1 MKRHQPVIQGFLLE
15 KCEPMGF
22 SIQAPISRNVIMGSW
37 WRFSFVSLYT
47 WCTQDFAQTIVKMV
61 KFFHNG
67 AWGSPIDADT
77 RWKCA
82 VRWPQCCSYIWKRHF
97 KNMPH
102 TINSV
107 SKHIWYFY
115 NPAAN
120 FLLSHFFIVLVFYEK
135 TLRLKYNLQQRA
147 AQKLWSASWRLQ
159 SGDQNR
165 KPEEDFQPR
174 QSGCS
179 W

>member
-1 MKRHQPVIQGFLLE
+1 
-15 KCEPMGF
+15 MGF
-22 SIQAPISRNVIMGSW
+22 SIQAPISRDVIMGCW

-61 KFFHNG
+61 KFFFNG

-82 VRWPQCCSYIWKRHF
+82 VQWPQCCSYIWKRHF

-120 FLLSHFFIVLVFYEK
+120 FLLPVSHFFIVLVFCEK